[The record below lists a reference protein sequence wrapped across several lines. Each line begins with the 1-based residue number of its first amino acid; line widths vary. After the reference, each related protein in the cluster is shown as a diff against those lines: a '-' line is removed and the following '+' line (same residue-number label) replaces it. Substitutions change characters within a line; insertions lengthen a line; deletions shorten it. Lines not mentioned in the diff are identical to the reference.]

1 VDLHVT
7 MDGNRTLNEAHAL
20 TEKIEKKV
28 QELLPDSDVT
38 VHVEPVEMAETPSG

>member
-1 VDLHVT
+1 MDLHVT
-7 MDGNRTLNEAHAL
+7 MDGDRTLNEAHAM

-38 VHVEPVEMAETPSG
+38 VHVEPLELAETTRR